1 MSTTKLNPR
10 TLVLPALLTM
20 AALLGLAQPAAA
32 QGYRPGTTRP
42 DLFYNYYVGP
52 SPTYGGVPAQMY
64 LSPRPVPPHVGHT
77 WITYQ
82 PLMPHEFLYTH
93 HRTYYRHFG
102 TSNDELGPLETG
114 HGCGAGCCGPG
125 CGNCCT
131 TCCKKPCCCRPEPGT
146 TITRVRWG
154 HSFKDE
160 IPHFPGWQTRKW

>member
-1 MSTTKLNPR
+1 MSEALTR
-10 TLVLPALLTM
+10 ARCVVLPAVFLAAM
-20 AALLGLAQPAAA
+20 AGAALPVAA
-32 QGYRPGTTRP
+32 QGYRPGASRP

-102 TSNDELGPLETG
+102 TSDDELGPLETG
-114 HGCGAGCCGPG
+114 HGGCGTCCGT
-125 CGNCCT
+125 CCT
-131 TCCKKPCCCRPEPGT
+131 KPCCCKHCPGT

-154 HSFKDE
+154 HCCLDE
-160 IPHFPGWQTRKW
+160 LPAFPGWNCRKW

>member
-1 MSTTKLNPR
+1 MSKTIFNTR
-10 TLVLPALLTM
+10 SLVLPALLTM
-20 AALLGLAQPAAA
+20 AALGLAQPAAA

-93 HRTYYRHFG
+93 HRKYYRHFG
-102 TSNDELGPLETG
+102 TSNDELGPLECC
-114 HGCGAGCCGPG
+114 HGAGCGSCCG
-125 CGNCCT
+125 
-131 TCCKKPCCCRPEPGT
+131 TCCKKPCCCKHQPGT

-154 HSFKDE
+154 HNCLDE
-160 IPHFPGWQTRKW
+160 LPGFPGCNCRRW